1 MLKDLIG
8 RLFSWR
14 KWETIYFAQ
23 NLEEYARVK
32 GKLADNNI
40 VSKTKVTNNSTG
52 FSHTGRYGSVK
63 DSYEILV
70 KENEI
75 YKANEIIHHL

>member
-1 MLKDLIG
+1 MLKDFMG
-8 RLFSWR
+8 KLFSLGR
-14 KWETIYFAQ
+14 WETIYFTQ

-40 VSKTKVTNNSTG
+40 MVKTKVTNNSTG
-52 FSHTGRYGSVK
+52 FSRADRYGSAK

-75 YKANEIIHHL
+75 YKANEIIHHS